1 MHVLVFI
8 NYWTEK
14 CTVKH
19 WNCCVSCRE
28 DSRVINL
35 DIWWPWVTSFQ
46 AFYGKANIYYRV
58 YQIQSFVQSRAT
70 LIQYTPSS
78 SISLQCT
85 LISSCSRIPSL
96 PSGLILYV
104 LPRNIPASKYPF
116 PRVPH
121 PILLDFI
128 TLISFFEKS
137 LFVRFSSLSYPNF
150 FRRIKYHSEYP
161 ILDKQKEYIYIY
173 ILSEP

>member
-1 MHVLVFI
+1 M
-8 NYWTEK
+8 
-14 CTVKH
+14 
-19 WNCCVSCRE
+19 
-28 DSRVINL
+28 
-35 DIWWPWVTSFQ
+35 
-46 AFYGKANIYYRV
+46 YYRV
-58 YQIQSFVQSRAT
+58 YHSQPFVLSRAT

-173 ILSEP
+173 TVRTISHHYTAYVTLSTKHVCIVSLSGFVYVSIQLTSDKTGICHSYTIKGA